1 MFGIKINHICII
13 KICRKEFQKVYERLN
28 IKGLE
33 ERGESYYQ
41 DRMDAVVKLL
51 NEKGEWYILHYHL
64 PVNAVIWLTASYVVL
79 HFDLSPS

>member
-1 MFGIKINHICII
+1 MLNIAININFISL
-13 KICRKEFQKVYERLN
+13 KFNRREFQKVYERLN

-51 NEKGEWYILHYHL
+51 NEKGGWYSA
-64 PVNAVIWLTASYVVL
+64 NR
-79 HFDLSPS
+79 

>member
-1 MFGIKINHICII
+1 M
-13 KICRKEFQKVYERLN
+13 YERLN

-51 NEKGEWYILHYHL
+51 NEKGE
-64 PVNAVIWLTASYVVL
+64 
-79 HFDLSPS
+79 HFLLMNQVHAGDRGCGKL

>member
-1 MFGIKINHICII
+1 M
-13 KICRKEFQKVYERLN
+13 YERLN

-51 NEKGEWYILHYHL
+51 NEKGGCTVLTCCGYLHKL
-64 PVNAVIWLTASYVVL
+64 IKGW
-79 HFDLSPS
+79 